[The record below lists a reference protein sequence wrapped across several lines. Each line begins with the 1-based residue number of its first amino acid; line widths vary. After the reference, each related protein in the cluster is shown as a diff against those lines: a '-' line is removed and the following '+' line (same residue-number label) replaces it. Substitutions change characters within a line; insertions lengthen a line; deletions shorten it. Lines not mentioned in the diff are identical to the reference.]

1 MLSNKFALKTS
12 VAVVL
17 GALSAVANA
26 QVDLD
31 ASAPVSVKYASEA
44 NISTSGT
51 TLFDGGNAQ
60 RAVVTL
66 GASLGTDVTGYV
78 RVDLAGGNFVCS
90 PTFDIN
96 AGGSPANTVLSS
108 GGNGTN
114 FAIFAVSPITG
125 AALIGTSSGTIDTA
139 SASTCGVRV
148 TDKSGVAMTYRL
160 FESLTNAANPSSTN
174 TLKTRS
180 GVSYVAFTPAL
191 SVTSTSVNGATADVG
206 ATNGAYTNFT
216 PTGVKSLSSIAI
228 TEPGALLPATGLVAT
243 DGDIAASGVVTVT
256 GDFQGVRNSNGTYT
270 GAALNRVYLS
280 SGVDCSTT
288 SAAATALSATS
299 ATFTS
304 IAGADL
310 AAASRQLCF
319 TPEGT
324 QELQASTY
332 TGVLDLTAQT
342 GFTVTDPSLNIGA
355 VTRNGITAVAPL
367 VQIPTGYL
375 SRLVLVNRG
384 SSSRVYTVTAVSESG
399 VTLTLSGAAAGG
411 TLAANQTSIIDLPAL
426 ISGGIR
432 GSLVV
437 TVNAPQSQVD
447 LLYQVV
453 NPTAGSVSNMLL
465 SYK

>member
-26 QVDLD
+26 QVNLD

-44 NISTSGT
+44 SISTSGT
-51 TLFDGGNAQ
+51 TLIDGTNVQQAT
-60 RAVVTL
+60 VTL
-66 GASLGTDVTGYV
+66 GASLGTGVAGYV
-78 RVDLAGGNFVCS
+78 RVDLAGGNFACN
-90 PTFDIN
+90 PTFAVN
-96 AGGSPANTVLSS
+96 ASAGAANTVLSS

-114 FAIFAVSPITG
+114 FAIFAVSPTDG
-125 AALIGTSSGTIDTA
+125 ASLIGTNTATIDTA
-139 SASTCGVRV
+139 PPGATCGVRV

-160 FESLTNAANPSSTN
+160 FESLTNAANPTSTN

-180 GVSYVAFTPAL
+180 GVSYVAFTPSLA
-191 SVTSTSVNGATADVG
+191 VASTAASATADVG
-206 ATNGAYTNFT
+206 ATSGAYTNFT

-228 TEPGALLPATGLVAT
+228 TESGALLPATGVAAT

-256 GDFQGVRNSNGTYT
+256 GDFQGVRNTDDTYT
-270 GAALNRVYLS
+270 GAALSRVYLS
-280 SGVDCSTT
+280 DGADCTTT
-288 SAAATALSATS
+288 SAAATSLSATS
-299 ATFTS
+299 ATFAS
-304 IAGADL
+304 ITGSSL

-319 TPEGT
+319 NPQGT
-324 QELQASTY
+324 KQIQASTY
-332 TGVLDLTAQT
+332 TGVLDLTGQT
-342 GFTVTDPSLNIGA
+342 GFTVTDPALNIGSIS
-355 VTRNGITAVAPL
+355 RNGITAVAPL

-375 SRLVLVNRG
+375 SRLVLVNR
-384 SSSRVYTVTAVSESG
+384 SSASRDYTVTAVSESG

-426 ISGGIR
+426 ISGGVR

-437 TVNAPQSQVD
+437 TVNAPLSQVD
-447 LLYQVV
+447 VLYQVV
-453 NPTAGSVSNMLL
+453 NPSAGSVSNMLL

>member
-51 TLFDGGNAQ
+51 TLIDGANVQ
-60 RAVVTL
+60 RAAVTL
-66 GASLGTDVTGYV
+66 GASLGTNVTGYV
-78 RVDLAGGNFVCS
+78 RVDLAGGNFACN
-90 PTFDIN
+90 PTFAIN
-96 AGGSPANTVLSS
+96 ASAGAADTVLSS

-114 FAIFAVSPITG
+114 FAIFAVTPSAG
-125 AALIGTSSGTIDTA
+125 ASLIGTNSGTIDTA
-139 SASTCGVRV
+139 AAATCGVRV
-148 TDKSGVAMTYRL
+148 TDKSGVTMTYRL
-160 FESLTNAANPSSTN
+160 FETLTNAANPTSTN

-180 GVSYVAFTPAL
+180 GVSYVAFTPGLA
-191 SVTSTSVNGATADVG
+191 VASTAASATADVG

-216 PTGVKSLSSIAI
+216 PTGVKSLSNIAI
-228 TEPGALLPATGLVAT
+228 TESGALLPATGLAAT

-256 GDFQGVRNSNGTYT
+256 GDFQGVRNTNDTYT
-270 GAALNRVYLS
+270 GAALDRVYLS
-280 SGVDCSTT
+280 AGVDCSTT

-299 ATFTS
+299 ATFAS
-304 IAGADL
+304 FAGTAL
-310 AAASRQLCF
+310 AAPSRQLCF
-319 TPEGT
+319 TPQGT
-324 QELQASTY
+324 QQIQASTY
-332 TGVLDLTAQT
+332 TGLLDLTAQT
-342 GFTVTDPSLNIGA
+342 GFTVTDPALNIGSIS
-355 VTRNGITAVAPL
+355 RNGITAVAPL
-367 VQIPTGYL
+367 VQIPTGFL

-384 SSSRVYTVTAVSESG
+384 SASRDYTVTAISESG

-411 TLAANQTSIIDLPAL
+411 TLAANQTRVIDLPTL

-437 TVNAPQSQVD
+437 TVNAPLSQVD

-453 NPTAGSVSNMLL
+453 SPNNAVSNMLL